1 MPISEL
7 NSTVNP
13 PLSAP
18 PISGVWAAVVTPRRE
33 TGHEIDIA
41 STLDIIDFLNESP
54 VTGLSILGSTG
65 EFVHFDFEQRL
76 HLMRF
81 AIKRSQKPVLPNIT
95 HSTLDGTIGI
105 GQQAIDYGAAGL
117 LAMPPYYFRYSPG
130 DIRRFYLELSD
141 ALSDAQLFLYNIPF
155 FSTPLPVELACEL
168 LETGRFAGI
177 KDSSGDPAYYQ
188 RLLQLRATKTFSL
201 IIGND
206 CVFAEARLA
215 GVDGVVSGVAGA
227 LPELVCAME
236 VAALSNQPAVVA
248 KLNVLLTEAIGWLDK
263 FPVPVALKRAVA
275 LRGLGEGNYAVPPA
289 GFAEFDAWFAGFL
302 PRTLAAVGPTAK
314 Q

>member
-1 MPISEL
+1 MPISES
-7 NSTVNP
+7 NSIVKLPST
-13 PLSAP
+13 AA

-41 STLDIIDFLNESP
+41 STLDIIDFLNDSP

-81 AIKRSQKPVLPNIT
+81 AMKRSQKPVLPNIT

-117 LAMPPYYFRYSPG
+117 LAMPPYYFRYDLD
-130 DIRRFYLELSD
+130 DIRRYYLELSD
-141 ALSDAQLFLYNIPF
+141 ALSDAKLFLYNIPF

-168 LETGRFAGI
+168 LATGRFAGI

-188 RLLQLRATKTFSL
+188 RLLQLRATNVFSL

-206 CVFAEARLA
+206 SVFGEARLA
-215 GVDGVVSGVAGA
+215 GADGVVSGVAGA
-227 LPELVCAME
+227 LPELICAME
-236 VAALSNQPAVVA
+236 RAALSGQTAVVA
-248 KLNVLLTEAIGWLDK
+248 KLNVLLSEVISWLDK
-263 FPVPVALKRAVA
+263 FPVPMALKRAVA

-289 GFAEFDAWFAGFL
+289 DFAAFDAWFKEFL
-302 PRTLAAVGPTAK
+302 PRMLSVVGPTAK
-314 Q
+314 